1 LNEYSKTYEIRFS
14 DIDAN
19 RHVNHAVYVDAAGD
33 LRYRFFAEHGF
44 PPERFHELGI
54 SPVYTAITTQFLREV
69 QMGETVTITFTI
81 TGLSPQGSRWK
92 VHHDVL
98 KSNGKKAVV
107 IDVEGLI
114 IDLTSRRA
122 VAPIPE
128 LLQVFH
134 LCPRAQD
141 FEVMPELR
149 RVK

>member
-1 LNEYSKTYEIRFS
+1 MNEYSKTYEIRFS

-19 RHVNHAVYVDAAGD
+19 RHVNYTTYIDAAGD

-44 PPERFHELGI
+44 PPERFEQLGI

-69 QMGETVTITFTI
+69 HMGETITITFAI
-81 TGLSPQGSRWK
+81 AGLSPQGSRWK

-98 KSNGKKAVV
+98 KSSGKKAAI
-107 IDVEGLI
+107 IDAEGLI

-122 VAPIPE
+122 IAPLPE
-128 LLQVFH
+128 LLEVFN
-134 LCPRAQD
+134 LCPRIRD
-141 FEVMPELR
+141 FEIIPEMR